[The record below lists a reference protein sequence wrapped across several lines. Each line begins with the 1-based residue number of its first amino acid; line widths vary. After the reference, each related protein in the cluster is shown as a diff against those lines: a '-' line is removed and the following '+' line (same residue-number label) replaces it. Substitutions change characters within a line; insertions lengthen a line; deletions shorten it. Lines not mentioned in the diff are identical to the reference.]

1 MLPYRITKINAK
13 SGFLKEVHHSIL
25 NRLCQILSLEIGQRG
40 WLLVDVGDTE
50 FGPHRISISRIS
62 SICNNHEH
70 NEILIET
77 ENSIY
82 LLVKEKYTRY
92 EIRRSYCQIW

>member
-1 MLPYRITKINAK
+1 MLPYRITEIRPK
-13 SGFLKEVHHSIL
+13 SGALTEVHLSMLHQH
-25 NRLCQILSLEIGQRG
+25 CQILSLNLGQRG

-50 FGPHRISISRIS
+50 FGPHRISVSHIS
-62 SICNNHEH
+62 SICEDHDN

-82 LLVKEKYTRY
+82 LLVKEK
-92 EIRRSYCQIW
+92 

>member
-1 MLPYRITKINAK
+1 MLTYRITEILAK
-13 SGFLKEVHHSIL
+13 SSFLADVHYSMM
-25 NRLCQILSLEIGQRG
+25 NRTCQILSLDIGKRG

-50 FGPHRISISRIS
+50 FGPHRVLISHIS
-62 SICNNHEH
+62 SICEDHEN

-82 LLVKEKYTRY
+82 LLVKEK
-92 EIRRSYCQIW
+92 

>member
-1 MLPYRITKINAK
+1 MLPYRITEIRPK
-13 SGFLKEVHHSIL
+13 SGALTEVHLSMLHQH
-25 NRLCQILSLEIGQRG
+25 CQILSLDLGQRG

-50 FGPHRISISRIS
+50 FGPHRISVSHIS
-62 SICNNHEH
+62 SICEDHEN

-82 LLVKEKYTRY
+82 LLAKEG
-92 EIRRSYCQIW
+92 

>member
-1 MLPYRITKINAK
+1 MLPYRITEIRPK
-13 SGFLKEVHHSIL
+13 SGALTEVHLSMLHHH
-25 NRLCQILSLEIGQRG
+25 CQILSLDLGQRG

-50 FGPHRISISRIS
+50 FGPHRISVSHIS
-62 SICNNHEH
+62 SICEDHEN

-82 LLVKEKYTRY
+82 LLVKEG
-92 EIRRSYCQIW
+92 

>member
-1 MLPYRITKINAK
+1 MLPYRITQIRPK
-13 SGFLKEVHHSIL
+13 SGALSEVHLSIL
-25 NRLCQILSLEIGQRG
+25 HNCCQILSLELGQRG

-50 FGPHRISISRIS
+50 FGPHRISFSHIS
-62 SICNNHEH
+62 SIYEDHEN

-82 LLVKEKYTRY
+82 VLVKEK
-92 EIRRSYCQIW
+92 

>member
-1 MLPYRITKINAK
+1 MLPYRITEIRPK
-13 SGFLKEVHHSIL
+13 SGALTEVHLSMLHQH
-25 NRLCQILSLEIGQRG
+25 CQILSLDLGQRG

-50 FGPHRISISRIS
+50 FGPHRISVSHIS
-62 SICNNHEH
+62 SICEDHDN

-82 LLVKEKYTRY
+82 LLVKEG
-92 EIRRSYCQIW
+92 

>member
-1 MLPYRITKINAK
+1 MLPYRIAEIRPK
-13 SGFLKEVHHSIL
+13 SGSLSEVHLSMLLQH
-25 NRLCQILSLEIGQRG
+25 CQILSLNLGQRG

-50 FGPHRISISRIS
+50 FGPHRISVSHIS
-62 SICNNHEH
+62 SICEDHDN

-82 LLVKEKYTRY
+82 LLVKER
-92 EIRRSYCQIW
+92 

>member
-1 MLPYRITKINAK
+1 MLPYKITEIRPK
-13 SGFLKEVHHSIL
+13 SGALTEVHLSMLHQH
-25 NRLCQILSLEIGQRG
+25 CQILSLDLGQRG

-50 FGPHRISISRIS
+50 FGPHRISVSRIS
-62 SICNNHEH
+62 SKYEDYDN

-82 LLVKEKYTRY
+82 LLV
-92 EIRRSYCQIW
+92 

>member
-1 MLPYRITKINAK
+1 MLPYRIAEIRPK
-13 SGFLKEVHHSIL
+13 SGSLSEVHLSMLLQH
-25 NRLCQILSLEIGQRG
+25 CQILSLNLGQRG

-50 FGPHRISISRIS
+50 FGPHRISISHIS
-62 SICNNHEH
+62 SICKDHEN

-82 LLVKEKYTRY
+82 LLVKEK
-92 EIRRSYCQIW
+92 

>member
-1 MLPYRITKINAK
+1 MLPYRITEIRPK
-13 SGFLKEVHHSIL
+13 SGVLTEVHLSMLHQH
-25 NRLCQILSLEIGQRG
+25 CQILSLELGQRG

-50 FGPHRISISRIS
+50 FGPHRISISHIS
-62 SICNNHEH
+62 SICKDHEN

-82 LLVKEKYTRY
+82 LVVKEK
-92 EIRRSYCQIW
+92 

>member
-1 MLPYRITKINAK
+1 MTTYRITVIRAK
-13 SGFLKEVHHSIL
+13 SGTLADVHYSML
-25 NRLCQILSLEIGQRG
+25 NSTCQILSLDIGKRG

-50 FGPHRISISRIS
+50 FGPHRISISHIS
-62 SICNNHEH
+62 SICRDHEN

-82 LLVKEKYTRY
+82 LLVKEK
-92 EIRRSYCQIW
+92 